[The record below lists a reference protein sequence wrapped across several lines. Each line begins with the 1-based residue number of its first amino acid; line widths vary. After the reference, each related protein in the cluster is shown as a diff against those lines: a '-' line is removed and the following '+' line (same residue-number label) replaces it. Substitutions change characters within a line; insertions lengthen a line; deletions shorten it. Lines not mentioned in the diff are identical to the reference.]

1 MCVARTGATLPRSAS
16 ARASGSRAS
25 GYGYRMTFSVRVLW
39 SPDLLGYD
47 FGPGH
52 PMAPARLDLT
62 IDLATALGLFDAPGV
77 VVQDV
82 APAPDE
88 LLQRVHDGDYVAAV
102 RAASTDGTVD
112 LHRGLGTEDD
122 PIFPG
127 MHDAAARIV
136 AGTCSAADAVW
147 SGETTHAV
155 NLAGGMH
162 HAMPD
167 AAAGFCIYNDAAVA
181 ISRLLDSG
189 AERVAYVDLDA
200 HHGDGVERVF
210 WDDPRVLTV
219 SVHQTGANL
228 FPGTGFPTDTGGP
241 NANGTTVNLALPART
256 DSEGWLRAVDAILPE
271 VLREF
276 EPQIIVSQHGC
287 DAHGDDPLSDL
298 RVDVCAQRQA
308 AEWVH
313 ELSHELCDGKW
324 VALGGGGYAVT
335 NVVPFAWTHL
345 LAIAAHAPLADAT
358 PVPDAWRERLS
369 RDLGCE
375 AAHTMSGADEELDC
389 KELRSWRAGFNPADE
404 VDRAIQATRSASF
417 PLLGIINDAY

>member
-1 MCVARTGATLPRSAS
+1 
-16 ARASGSRAS
+16 
-25 GYGYRMTFSVRVLW
+25 MTFSVRVLW

-47 FGPGH
+47 FGLGH

-62 IDLATALGLFDAPGV
+62 IDLATSLGVFDLPGV

-82 APAPDE
+82 SPASDDT
-88 LLQRVHDGDYVAAV
+88 LQRVHDVDYVAAV
-102 RAASTDGTVD
+102 RAASDAGVVD

-127 MHDAAARIV
+127 MHEAAARIV
-136 AGTCSAADAVW
+136 AGSCAAVDAVW
-147 SGETTHAV
+147 SGQATHAV
-155 NLAGGMH
+155 NVAGGMH

-181 ISRLLDSG
+181 ISQLLDAG

-210 WDDPRVLTV
+210 WNDPRVLTL
-219 SVHQTGANL
+219 SVHQSGATL

-241 NANGTTVNLALPART
+241 QGHGTTVNVALPART
-256 DSEGWLRAVDAILPE
+256 DSAGWLRAVEAIVPE

-276 EPQIIVSQHGC
+276 APQIIVSQHGC

-308 AEWVH
+308 AEWMH
-313 ELSHELCDGKW
+313 DLAHELCEGRW
-324 VALGGGGYAVT
+324 VALGGGGYAVA

-345 LAIAAHAPLADAT
+345 LAIAAHAPLDDAT
-358 PVPDAWRERLS
+358 EVPQAWRDRIANE
-369 RDLGCE
+369 LGCE
-375 AAHTMSGADEELDC
+375 APHTMSGGDQLLDC
-389 KELRSWRAGFNPADE
+389 AQVRPWRRGFDPADE
-404 VDRAIQATRSASF
+404 VDRAIQATRLASF
-417 PLLGIINDAY
+417 PLLGIVHEGY